1 MTRNTTPRYRFMRLA
16 LALALAAA
24 PACGNP
30 DDVPLEDADA
40 IDVDD
45 SGKTDTTTSSWST
58 TLNEDNINGL
68 WTTTVAGAALTE
80 PVAIDSWPAVGI
92 VLHMPGKDYK
102 VTRSGTTLSGAGVAL
117 ALKPNKSG
125 VSDDSIEGTIDG
137 KAVKLVRDVSVKAP
151 ITLTLPGD
159 RPFRQYLLE
168 TIAPAAQRDRESYKT
183 YVSADMLKWLST
195 CELYKRGSWAR
206 QYFKGATL
214 DEQFDSLR
222 KVVYSLSG
230 SKNSPHSL
238 IHNARFVGAMQ
249 TNLKD
254 PTTAAL
260 AMTTFTMYFGTA
272 SGGALRI
279 PLASDSTAYFITDR
293 ASRAEK
299 IGLVAMDTP
308 EHGPLASTFGRLLL
322 DLGDMPATDDLTYTR
337 ALMDLLAKSDAS
349 RVAMLSPTG
358 KSAIT
363 DWYAVMAI
371 EDYRGVSFG
380 YPSLGWG
387 YNMTNGQFYGLVV
400 RALARPGQKD
410 SAGNPIIGQVLVGSQ
425 LQPGDPSYAD
435 VLNNGDDLRE
445 YADMA
450 KLKLLATQY
459 LTSQRP
465 DLVNAVKA
473 AFATVIPAAELD
485 SRARSDIFHFITAQM
500 YDNKGRIN
508 NLKGAAADTAI
519 NAVVALMDGLI
530 KDSAKFEAYIIQ
542 AGNSKS
548 NTPAPKSTG
557 F

>member
-16 LALALAAA
+16 LTLALAAA

-58 TLNEDNINGL
+58 TLNEDNLNGL

-151 ITLTLPGD
+151 ITLNLPGD

-183 YVSADMLKWLST
+183 YTSSDMLKWLAT

-206 QYFKGATL
+206 QYVKGATL
-214 DEQFDSLR
+214 DEQYDSLR

-272 SGGALRI
+272 SGGAVLMR
-279 PLASDSTAYFITDR
+279 S
-293 ASRAEK
+293 
-299 IGLVAMDTP
+299 V
-308 EHGPLASTFGRLLL
+308 
-322 DLGDMPATDDLTYTR
+322 PAT
-337 ALMDLLAKSDAS
+337 
-349 RVAMLSPTG
+349 
-358 KSAIT
+358 
-363 DWYAVMAI
+363 
-371 EDYRGVSFG
+371 
-380 YPSLGWG
+380 
-387 YNMTNGQFYGLVV
+387 
-400 RALARPGQKD
+400 RP
-410 SAGNPIIGQVLVGSQ
+410 
-425 LQPGDPSYAD
+425 
-435 VLNNGDDLRE
+435 
-445 YADMA
+445 
-450 KLKLLATQY
+450 
-459 LTSQRP
+459 
-465 DLVNAVKA
+465 
-473 AFATVIPAAELD
+473 
-485 SRARSDIFHFITAQM
+485 
-500 YDNKGRIN
+500 
-508 NLKGAAADTAI
+508 
-519 NAVVALMDGLI
+519 
-530 KDSAKFEAYIIQ
+530 
-542 AGNSKS
+542 
-548 NTPAPKSTG
+548 
-557 F
+557 